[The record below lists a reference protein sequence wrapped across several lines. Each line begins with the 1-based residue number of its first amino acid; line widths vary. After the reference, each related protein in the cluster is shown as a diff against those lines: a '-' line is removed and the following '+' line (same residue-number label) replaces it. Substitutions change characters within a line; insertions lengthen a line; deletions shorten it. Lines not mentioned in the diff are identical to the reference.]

1 MTAPPSST
9 QPTLQSTKKGGFLAE
24 RLRTKGWSI
33 RDAAQYLGV
42 SRQRL
47 YPVFEDPGRARLWEC
62 AIAGIPQCTQ
72 QIKEELRIAR
82 AAKLKLK
89 PVREVP
95 VERPEFEIGDEV
107 VAIRSSGLAEED
119 ERAHIVRL
127 RGSQQTKDLQL
138 LVQGPEG
145 EEWLPEKTFRYYFES
160 TGLNIKRSGG
170 IR

>member
-9 QPTLQSTKKGGFLAE
+9 QPTRQSTKKGGFLAE

-47 YPVFEDPGRARLWEC
+47 YTVFEDPGRARLWEC

-72 QIKEELRIAR
+72 QIKEELRTAR

>member
-9 QPTLQSTKKGGFLAE
+9 RPALQSTKKGGFLAE

-47 YPVFEDPGRARLWEC
+47 YTVFEDPGRARLWEC
-62 AIAGIPQCTQ
+62 AIAGIPQCTP
-72 QIKEELRIAR
+72 QIKEELRTAR
-82 AAKLKLK
+82 TAKQKLK
-89 PVREVP
+89 PIREVV
-95 VERPEFEIGDEV
+95 VERPEFEVGDEV
-107 VAIRSSGLAEED
+107 LAIRSSGLAEED

>member
-47 YPVFEDPGRARLWEC
+47 HTVFEDPGRARLWEC

-107 VAIRSSGLAEED
+107 VAIRSSGMAEED

-127 RGSQQTKDLQL
+127 RGSQQTKDLLL

>member
-47 YPVFEDPGRARLWEC
+47 YTVFEDPGRARLWEC

-72 QIKEELRIAR
+72 QIKEELRTAR

-107 VAIRSSGLAEED
+107 VAVRSSGLADED
-119 ERAHIVRL
+119 QRAHIVRL

>member
-47 YPVFEDPGRARLWEC
+47 YTVFEDPGRARLWEC

>member
-47 YPVFEDPGRARLWEC
+47 YTVFEDPGRARLWEC

-72 QIKEELRIAR
+72 QIKEELRTAR
-82 AAKLKLK
+82 VAKLKLK

-107 VAIRSSGLAEED
+107 VAIRSSGMAEED

>member
-47 YPVFEDPGRARLWEC
+47 YTVFEDPGRARLWEC

-72 QIKEELRIAR
+72 QIKEELRTAR

-95 VERPEFEIGDEV
+95 VDRPEFEIGDEV

>member
-47 YPVFEDPGRARLWEC
+47 YTVFEDPGRARLWEC

-72 QIKEELRIAR
+72 QIKEELRTAR

-95 VERPEFEIGDEV
+95 VDRPEFEIGDEV
-107 VAIRSSGLAEED
+107 VAVRSSGLADED

>member
-9 QPTLQSTKKGGFLAE
+9 QPALQSTKKGGFLAE

-47 YPVFEDPGRARLWEC
+47 YTVFEDPGRARLWEC

-72 QIKEELRIAR
+72 QIKEELRTAR

-127 RGSQQTKDLQL
+127 RGSQKTKDLQL

>member
-1 MTAPPSST
+1 MTAPPSSI
-9 QPTLQSTKKGGFLAE
+9 QPTQQSTKKGGFLAE

-47 YPVFEDPGRARLWEC
+47 YTVFEDPGRARLWEC

-72 QIKEELRIAR
+72 QIKEELRTAR

-107 VAIRSSGLAEED
+107 VAIRSSGLADED
-119 ERAHIVRL
+119 QRAHIVRL

-160 TGLNIKRSGG
+160 TGLNIMRSGG

>member
-47 YPVFEDPGRARLWEC
+47 YTVFEDPGRARLWEC

-72 QIKEELRIAR
+72 QIKEELRTAR

-107 VAIRSSGLAEED
+107 VAIRSSGLADED

>member
-47 YPVFEDPGRARLWEC
+47 YTVFEDPGRARLWEC

-72 QIKEELRIAR
+72 QIKEELRTAR

-145 EEWLPEKTFRYYFES
+145 EEWLPEQTFRYYFES

>member
-47 YPVFEDPGRARLWEC
+47 YTVFEDPGRARLWEC
-62 AIAGIPQCTQ
+62 AIAGIPQCTP
-72 QIKEELRIAR
+72 QIKEELRTAR
-82 AAKLKLK
+82 TAKQKLK
-89 PVREVP
+89 PIREVV
-95 VERPEFEIGDEV
+95 VERPEFEVGDEV
-107 VAIRSSGLAEED
+107 VAVRSSGIADED
-119 ERAHIVRL
+119 QRAHIVRL

-145 EEWLPEKTFRYYFES
+145 DEWLPEKTFRYYFES

>member
-1 MTAPPSST
+1 MTAPPSSI
-9 QPTLQSTKKGGFLAE
+9 QPALQSTKKGGFLAE

-47 YPVFEDPGRARLWEC
+47 YTVFEDPGRARLWEC

-72 QIKEELRIAR
+72 QIKEELRTAR

>member
-1 MTAPPSST
+1 MTAPPSSI
-9 QPTLQSTKKGGFLAE
+9 QPALQSTKKGGFLAE

-47 YPVFEDPGRARLWEC
+47 YTVFEDPGRARLWEC
-62 AIAGIPQCTQ
+62 AIAGIPQCTP
-72 QIKEELRIAR
+72 QIKEELRTAR

>member
-47 YPVFEDPGRARLWEC
+47 YTVFEDPGRARLWEC

-72 QIKEELRIAR
+72 QIKEELRTAR

-107 VAIRSSGLAEED
+107 VAIRSSGLADED
-119 ERAHIVRL
+119 QRAHIVRL

>member
-47 YPVFEDPGRARLWEC
+47 YTVFEDPGRARLWEC
-62 AIAGIPQCTQ
+62 AIAGMPQCSP
-72 QIKEELRIAR
+72 QIKEELRTAR

-89 PVREVP
+89 PVREVV

-119 ERAHIVRL
+119 ARTSCDCVAAKKRMISSCWCTAPLQRTGSLRRASAITSRPRV
-127 RGSQQTKDLQL
+127 
-138 LVQGPEG
+138 
-145 EEWLPEKTFRYYFES
+145 
-160 TGLNIKRSGG
+160 
-170 IR
+170 

>member
-47 YPVFEDPGRARLWEC
+47 YTVFEDPGRARLWEC
-62 AIAGIPQCTQ
+62 AIAGIPQCTH
-72 QIKEELRIAR
+72 QIKEELRTAR

-95 VERPEFEIGDEV
+95 VQRPEFEVGDEV

>member
-9 QPTLQSTKKGGFLAE
+9 QPTQQSTKKGGFLAE

-47 YPVFEDPGRARLWEC
+47 YTVFEDPGRARLWEC

-72 QIKEELRIAR
+72 QIKEELRTAR

-107 VAIRSSGLAEED
+107 VAVRSSGLADED
-119 ERAHIVRL
+119 QRAHIVRL

>member
-47 YPVFEDPGRARLWEC
+47 YTVFEDPGRARLWEC

-72 QIKEELRIAR
+72 QIKEELRTAR

-95 VERPEFEIGDEV
+95 VE
-107 VAIRSSGLAEED
+107 
-119 ERAHIVRL
+119 
-127 RGSQQTKDLQL
+127 GSPRFQCNK
-138 LVQGPEG
+138 
-145 EEWLPEKTFRYYFES
+145 
-160 TGLNIKRSGG
+160 
-170 IR
+170 

>member
-47 YPVFEDPGRARLWEC
+47 YTVFEDPGRARLWEC
-62 AIAGIPQCTQ
+62 AIAGIPQCTP
-72 QIKEELRIAR
+72 QIKEELRTAR

-95 VERPEFEIGDEV
+95 VERPEFEVGDEV

>member
-9 QPTLQSTKKGGFLAE
+9 PPTLQSTKKGGFLAE

-47 YPVFEDPGRARLWEC
+47 YTVFEDPGRARLWEC

-72 QIKEELRIAR
+72 QIKEELRTAR
-82 AAKLKLK
+82 AAKHKLK

>member
-1 MTAPPSST
+1 MTAPPSSI
-9 QPTLQSTKKGGFLAE
+9 QPTLQSTRKGGFLAE

-47 YPVFEDPGRARLWEC
+47 YTVFEDPGRARLWEC
-62 AIAGIPQCTQ
+62 AIAGIPQCTP
-72 QIKEELRIAR
+72 QIKEELRTAR
-82 AAKLKLK
+82 TAKQMLK
-89 PVREVP
+89 PIREVV

-107 VAIRSSGLAEED
+107 VAVRSSGLADED
-119 ERAHIVRL
+119 QRAHIVRL

>member
-47 YPVFEDPGRARLWEC
+47 YTVFEDPGRARLWEC

-72 QIKEELRIAR
+72 QIKEELRTAR

-95 VERPEFEIGDEV
+95 VQRPEFEVGDEV

>member
-1 MTAPPSST
+1 MTAPPSSI
-9 QPTLQSTKKGGFLAE
+9 QPTLQSTRKGGFLAE

-47 YPVFEDPGRARLWEC
+47 YTVFEDPGRARLWEC

-72 QIKEELRIAR
+72 QIKEELRTAR

-107 VAIRSSGLAEED
+107 VAIRSSGMAEED

-127 RGSQQTKDLQL
+127 RGSQQTKDLLL

>member
-9 QPTLQSTKKGGFLAE
+9 QSALQSTKKGGFLAE

-47 YPVFEDPGRARLWEC
+47 YTVFEDPGRARLWEC

-72 QIKEELRIAR
+72 QIKEELRTAR

-95 VERPEFEIGDEV
+95 VERPEFEVGDEV
-107 VAIRSSGLAEED
+107 VAVRSSGLADED
-119 ERAHIVRL
+119 QRAHIVRL

-145 EEWLPEKTFRYYFES
+145 DEWLPEKTFRYYFES

>member
-47 YPVFEDPGRARLWEC
+47 YTVFEDPGRARLWEC
-62 AIAGIPQCTQ
+62 AIAGIPQCTP
-72 QIKEELRIAR
+72 QIKEELRTAR

>member
-1 MTAPPSST
+1 MTAPPSSI
-9 QPTLQSTKKGGFLAE
+9 QPTLQSTRKGGFLAE

-47 YPVFEDPGRARLWEC
+47 YTVFEDPGRARLWEC

-72 QIKEELRIAR
+72 QIKEELRTAR

-107 VAIRSSGLAEED
+107 VAVRSSGLADED
-119 ERAHIVRL
+119 QRAHIVRL
-127 RGSQQTKDLQL
+127 RGSQQTKNLQL

-145 EEWLPEKTFRYYFES
+145 EEWFPEQTFRYYFES

>member
-9 QPTLQSTKKGGFLAE
+9 QTTLQSTKKGGFLAE

-47 YPVFEDPGRARLWEC
+47 YTVFEDPGRARLWEC

-72 QIKEELRIAR
+72 QIKEELRTAR

-95 VERPEFEIGDEV
+95 VERPEFEVGDEV

>member
-1 MTAPPSST
+1 MTAPPSSI
-9 QPTLQSTKKGGFLAE
+9 QPTLQSTRKGGFLAE

-47 YPVFEDPGRARLWEC
+47 YTVFEDPGRARLWEC
-62 AIAGIPQCTQ
+62 AIAGIPQCTP
-72 QIKEELRIAR
+72 QIKEELRTAR

-95 VERPEFEIGDEV
+95 VQRPEFEVGDEV
-107 VAIRSSGLAEED
+107 VAVRSSGLADED
-119 ERAHIVRL
+119 QRAHIVRL
-127 RGSQQTKDLQL
+127 RGSQKTKDLQL

>member
-1 MTAPPSST
+1 MTTPPSST

-47 YPVFEDPGRARLWEC
+47 YTVFEDPGRARLWEC
-62 AIAGIPQCTQ
+62 AIAGIPQCTP
-72 QIKEELRIAR
+72 QIKEELRTAR